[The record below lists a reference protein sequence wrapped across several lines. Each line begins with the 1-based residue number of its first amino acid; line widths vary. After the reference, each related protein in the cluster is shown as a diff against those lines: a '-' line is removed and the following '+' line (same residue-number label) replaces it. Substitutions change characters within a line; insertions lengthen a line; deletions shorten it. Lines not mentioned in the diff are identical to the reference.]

1 MSHPWGKPD
10 YSCGLFGSYCSENRR
25 CAILIMS
32 GWKIKSGTLRLL
44 PILPQ
49 SMRRKAGRSSILS
62 KSRRNL
68 INLWRSTGFKAP
80 KPLTRLRVSARRIQG
95 LNSFYATRPLRVHA
109 TRKKLPVIA
118 MPSIL
123 FARTTNI
130 SPLRQIISYNYT
142 KFCTAIPEKVSAAN

>member
-1 MSHPWGKPD
+1 M
-10 YSCGLFGSYCSENRR
+10 
-25 CAILIMS
+25 
-32 GWKIKSGTLRLL
+32 

-109 TRKKLPVIA
+109 TRKKLSRCPQYYSRELRIYPRYGKLYLTITQNFVQPFRKKYRRQIKNVQNYIYA
-118 MPSIL
+118 VDADGKECTMIFTPL
-123 FARTTNI
+123 
-130 SPLRQIISYNYT
+130 SPLRNTYGR
-142 KFCTAIPEKVSAAN
+142 